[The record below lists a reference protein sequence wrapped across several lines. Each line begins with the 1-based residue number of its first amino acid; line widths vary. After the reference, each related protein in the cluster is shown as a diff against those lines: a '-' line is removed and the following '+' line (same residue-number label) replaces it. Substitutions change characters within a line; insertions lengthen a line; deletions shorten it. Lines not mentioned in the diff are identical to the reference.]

1 MKTKLLGITILC
13 TLLLNLQTMWAA
25 DAVATAKIEA
35 FNSVGTK
42 TYSAEP
48 GDLSTAID
56 QAGANGTVT
65 IGEGV
70 AVVSSLKD
78 INKSLTIKGAGAGL
92 TTITGKASSYNDPS
106 TGCGMTTAGPSNNS
120 LKALIRI
127 GGSNSDVVVNI
138 RDLTLDGG
146 DCGGTYN
153 EMFMGFIPVPTAHDF
168 DVLRVNGGASAYS
181 VNIYNCVLK
190 GAKAK
195 TIMQVG
201 TGSNKGYV
209 SMYNCKVS
217 KSGSQFYADVDVVN
231 NGSWTKAYSSYFEG
245 FTQGAI
251 TTDDNCNYSYQMDY
265 RYGTN
270 GSSTSARKETYHASI
285 ENLMDWYETNHS
297 FAAFMPALK
306 AEDLNSGK
314 NVLESMVYDLAD
326 CSIDMCSYTKED
338 KWDVLNRF
346 TTDLESGKT
355 ALIAGGFAEVDVN
368 TYIQVLH
375 SVVAAGKPAYIACGA
390 DPEPEDKIIPNG
402 EEYNVTTDETIGDL
416 TIMQGG
422 VVNIKNGATLTVN
435 NFTLKATQGASGQL
449 KPAAGLVW
457 KGKVCMDMSFTN
469 ASHTMDGTRYYS
481 FSVPFP
487 VEMNGGIFRLG
498 LADDS
503 VTVTGEVPAP
513 QNEILRIRQYN
524 GARRAATTDA
534 SVMNGWDLLAADA
547 VLMPGVFYM
556 VDFVDNA
563 YYTYRFYL
571 KEGESIYCQVMPDLN
586 VYPSANPQ
594 MAGWNGVGNYALEY
608 STAELH
614 NTVTDKIQIFRW
626 NTGAFATVDASAVSL
641 VVGAPFFVQTATEG
655 YVEMVAPTG
664 TEDFAP
670 QRQVRAAD
678 ARMQYALSIRGEEET
693 FDDQLFVTVSE
704 DAEAEY
710 TIGRD
715 LAKMSY
721 GKADIAQVW
730 VRAYN
735 AALSVYDAAASE
747 EPIEVAI
754 SLCAPKAGNY
764 TLSLKEQGEG
774 VMYLVKDGVRVAN
787 LSMQDF
793 ELSLPAGT
801 NREYGLLIEP
811 NKVVTGV
818 GAQTVATETGKVL
831 RGGKLY
837 IVRGEQV
844 FTAEGQRVK

>member
-1 MKTKLLGITILC
+1 MKTKLLRITILC
-13 TLLLNLQTMWAA
+13 TLLLSLQTMWAA
-25 DAVATAKIEA
+25 DAVTTATITAYNA
-35 FNSVGTK
+35 GGDLVGTG
-42 TYSAEP
+42 YSSIKAAC
-48 GDLSTAID
+48 SA
-56 QAGANGTVT
+56 AGTNGRVV

-70 AVVSSLKD
+70 FVVTSRDD
-78 INKSLTIKGAGAGL
+78 IATSGVTVQGAGKDL
-92 TTITGKASSYNDPS
+92 TVITGKASKFNNTTNGLASSNLSSSYKCILGASAN
-106 TGCGMTTAGPSNNS
+106 C
-120 LKALIRI
+120 
-127 GGSNSDVVVNI
+127 VI
-138 RDLTLDGG
+138 RDLTIDGG
-146 DCGGTYN
+146 DCGVLKSS
-153 EMFMGFIPVPTAHDF
+153 FMGFKTYADF
-168 DVLRVNGGASAYS
+168 DAVRFNGSTSTAEITMYNVN
-181 VNIYNCVLK
+181 VK
-190 GAKAK
+190 GALTKS
-195 TIMQVG
+195 TMQVG
-201 TGSNKGYV
+201 TGTGSNPKYIAHV
-209 SMYNCKVS
+209 TMYGCNVS
-217 KSGSQFYADVDVVN
+217 KNQDSQFYANIDVTN
-231 NGSWTKAYSSYFEG
+231 NGSWVKAYSSYFEG

-251 TTDDNCNYSYQMDY
+251 TTDDNCNYSYQMAY

-270 GSSTSARKETYHASI
+270 GSSTSARTETYHASI

-326 CSIDMCSYTKED
+326 CSIDMCSKTKAE
-338 KWDVLNRF
+338 KWILLNRF
-346 TTDLESGKT
+346 TEDIESGKT
-355 ALIAGGFAEVDVN
+355 ALKDGGFAVATIEGYINTLQGVVD
-368 TYIQVLH
+368 
-375 SVVAAGKPAYIACGA
+375 AGEAAYIACGA

-416 TIMQGG
+416 TIMPGG
-422 VVNIKNGATLTVN
+422 VVNIENGATLTVN

-457 KGKVCMDMSFTN
+457 TGKVCMDMSFSN

-513 QNEILRIRQYN
+513 QNVILRIRQYN

-534 SVMNGWDLLAADA
+534 SVMNGWDLLPADA
-547 VLMPGVFYM
+547 ELKPGVFYM
-556 VDFVDNA
+556 VDFVDDA
-563 YYTYRFYL
+563 YDTYRFYL
-571 KEGESIYCQVMPDLN
+571 KEGESIYCQVKPDLN

-641 VVGAPFFVQTATEG
+641 VVGAPFFVQTATAG

-664 TEDFAP
+664 SEEFAP
-670 QRQVRAAD
+670 QRKVRAAD
-678 ARMQYALSIRGEEET
+678 VRTQYALSIRGEEEMY
-693 FDDQLFVTVSE
+693 DDQLFVTVSE

-715 LAKMSY
+715 LAKMSF
-721 GKADIAQVW
+721 GTARVAQLW
-730 VRAYN
+730 ARAYN
-735 AALSVYDAAASE
+735 SALSVYDAAASE

-844 FTAEGQRVK
+844 FTVDGQRVK